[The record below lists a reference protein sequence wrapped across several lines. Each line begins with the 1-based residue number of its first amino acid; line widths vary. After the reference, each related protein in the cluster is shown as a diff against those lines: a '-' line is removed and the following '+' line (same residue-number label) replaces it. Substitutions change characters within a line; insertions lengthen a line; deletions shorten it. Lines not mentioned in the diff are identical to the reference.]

1 MKLFFKEL
9 PKQVAYT
16 FTAMITVFLTIGLIR
31 GIEAISIHRLLQMF
45 IIAII
50 GGAMQLVAFSEIFI
64 KKMSDIKR
72 LTIFTVPFVIVTMIF
87 VILFNWFPINMI
99 KSWIIFFSIFLGC
112 FVISIILFEIE
123 HRIKGEKYTSKLIE
137 YKNKKEK

>member
-16 FTAMITVFLTIGLIR
+16 FTTMITVFLAIALIR
-31 GIEAISIHRLLQMF
+31 GIETMSIHRLLQLF

-50 GGAMQLVAFSEIFI
+50 GGAMQLVAFSDIFI
-64 KKMSDIKR
+64 SKMSDIKR
-72 LTIFTVPFVIVTMIF
+72 LTIFIIPFVIITMIF
-87 VILFNWFPINMI
+87 AILFNWFDVNMI

-112 FVISIILFEIE
+112 FAISIILFEIE

-137 YKNKKEK
+137 YKNKA